1 MFDYIVI
8 GAGTAGCVLAN
19 RLTDSGQNRVL
30 LLEAGKRDKSIWV
43 TMPFGFTQ
51 LLDNQ
56 SFAWL
61 DKTVPTRSFGDRF
74 LTMTQGKMLG
84 GSSSI
89 NGNMYVRGHANDYN
103 GWAATGCTG
112 WSWEEVLPYYKRS
125 QHFLD
130 RKSVV

>member
-1 MFDYIVI
+1 
-8 GAGTAGCVLAN
+8 
-19 RLTDSGQNRVL
+19 
-30 LLEAGKRDKSIWV
+30 
-43 TMPFGFTQ
+43 MPFGFTQ
-51 LLDNQ
+51 LLDNP

-61 DKTVPTRSFGDRF
+61 YKTVPTRSFGDRF

-125 QHFLD
+125 QHFLEGD
-130 RKSVV
+130 SKYHGHEGERRRWKE